1 MADIFEQA
9 TRQKRR
15 FKSNRGLLTTEDL
28 WDLPLEELDSIAIS
42 LFKVLKDEDEVSFI
56 KERKDELFSV
66 KLNFDVVKHIID
78 TRLAEQQAE
87 KSRADLKQREQK
99 LLRLIEMKQEEKL
112 QSKSEEELWAEL
124 ESLKAE

>member
-9 TRQKRR
+9 TRQKLR
-15 FKSNRGLLTTEDL
+15 FKTIRGNLCVEDL
-28 WDLPLEELDSIAIS
+28 WDLSLEELDTIAIEQ
-42 LFKVLKDEDEVSFI
+42 FKKLKEIEEVSFI
-56 KERKDELFSV
+56 KDRKTNDV
-66 KLNFDVVKHIID
+66 GKLAFDITKHIID
-78 TRLAEQQAE
+78 TKLAEQQAE